1 MMKTKTSR
9 SLQKSGRGNQVQG
22 EGPNWVLVAGGV
34 LLSTL
39 SVKIGCKLKQLF
51 DGKQQNNTSK
61 GLMSSH
67 ALSAVAILILSPYS
81 LYTGC
86 LLCKIA
92 AKRRPEACELHSD
105 LYRFSDQT
113 GCYYCMSGALSVTFA
128 LFCFLLLTYL

>member
-67 ALSAVAILILSPYS
+67 APICSCNL
-81 LYTGC
+81 
-86 LLCKIA
+86 
-92 AKRRPEACELHSD
+92 D
-105 LYRFSDQT
+105 LVPIFFVHR
-113 GCYYCMSGALSVTFA
+113 
-128 LFCFLLLTYL
+128 LLTVQNCS

>member
-9 SLQKSGRGNQVQG
+9 SLQKSGRGNQFQG

-51 DGKQQNNTSK
+51 DEKQQNNTSK

-67 ALSAVAILILSPYS
+67 APICSSNL
-81 LYTGC
+81 
-86 LLCKIA
+86 
-92 AKRRPEACELHSD
+92 D
-105 LYRFSDQT
+105 LVSIFF
-113 GCYYCMSGALSVTFA
+113 VHW
-128 LFCFLLLTYL
+128 LLTVQNCS

>member
-51 DGKQQNNTSK
+51 DEKQQNNTSK

-67 ALSAVAILILSPYS
+67 APICSSNL
-81 LYTGC
+81 
-86 LLCKIA
+86 
-92 AKRRPEACELHSD
+92 D
-105 LYRFSDQT
+105 LVSIFF
-113 GCYYCMSGALSVTFA
+113 VHW
-128 LFCFLLLTYL
+128 LLTVQNCS